1 MNYVCQFVLHH
12 DTHKASCPFKNGG
25 SVPINAAIGCTR
37 GRGGTRGPGAGAAET
52 RLLRQAGES
61 KMAAAEED
69 CGAGADADREL
80 EELLES
86 KSS

>member
-1 MNYVCQFVLHH
+1 M
-12 DTHKASCPFKNGG
+12 
-25 SVPINAAIGCTR
+25 TR
-37 GRGGTRGPGAGAAET
+37 GGAQGRDRDTGAAKT
-52 RLLRQAGES
+52 RLLRQAGDS